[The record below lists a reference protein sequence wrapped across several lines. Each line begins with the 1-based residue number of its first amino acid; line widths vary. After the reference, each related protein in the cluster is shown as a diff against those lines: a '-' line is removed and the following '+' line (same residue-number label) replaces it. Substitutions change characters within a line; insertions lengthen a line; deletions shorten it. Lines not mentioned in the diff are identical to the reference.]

1 MTDTSIQTNPS
12 LQDCGLKSAQVNAL
26 RKLGVYGVL
35 DLLRLFPKEH
45 LDVIPTRIAELE
57 ADTTVTLLATLDLY
71 QVTMP
76 RNKLTLQTWYL
87 SDGSQHQD
95 HIKAVVFS
103 GSSLHQTVGWQ
114 QGRHSEFPKGS
125 RLLVTGTVKRDRFGK
140 QITKPQMRVVSV
152 DLELTEQLE
161 IRPVYS
167 DRTPLTG
174 TQISDLVRTV
184 LEAMQSQPFADNLT
198 DALREQYGLMGYRDA
213 LYGIHQ
219 PTDRGQLERAIKR
232 LVFGEFYDLE
242 CRLIRKRQQ
251 LTQPNQTLTTQP
263 NLQPFLQQL
272 PFDLT
277 GAQKRV
283 LHEISLDF
291 QIGTATMRRLVQG
304 DVGSGKTA
312 VAAGAIVM
320 AVQQG
325 DQAAVMVP
333 TTALCAQLYRKLYEW
348 LDPLG
353 FSIQRLHG
361 NATTQARRQL
371 LESLAD
377 GSLSVVI
384 GTQSLLRTDVEFK
397 RLGLV
402 VIDEEHRFGV
412 EQREALQVKGR
423 AVHRLSLTA
432 TPIPRTLALTLHGDQ
447 DVSVLDEMP
456 PGRTPITTRVYDGS
470 KASQVEAAYS
480 LLRSQVQRGFQAFV
494 VFPLIEAN
502 PGLDLAN
509 SITAFNE
516 LTCKAGGRLSDFTV
530 KVLHGK
536 LKEREKATV
545 MQSFVDGET
554 QVLLATTVIEVGI
567 DVPKATV
574 ILIHNGE
581 RFGLAQLHQL
591 RGRVG
596 RGKDRSFCLVLNE
609 ARSESSKAR
618 LLCLEQS
625 QNGFWLAE
633 QDLKLRGQGDILGT
647 RQSGLLPFRLAN
659 LLLHAD
665 LLEQARAAAW
675 QTAHC

>member
-1 MTDTSIQTNPS
+1 
-12 LQDCGLKSAQVNAL
+12 
-26 RKLGVYGVL
+26 
-35 DLLRLFPKEH
+35 
-45 LDVIPTRIAELE
+45 
-57 ADTTVTLLATLDLY
+57 
-71 QVTMP
+71 
-76 RNKLTLQTWYL
+76 
-87 SDGSQHQD
+87 
-95 HIKAVVFS
+95 
-103 GSSLHQTVGWQ
+103 
-114 QGRHSEFPKGS
+114 
-125 RLLVTGTVKRDRFGK
+125 
-140 QITKPQMRVVSV
+140 
-152 DLELTEQLE
+152 
-161 IRPVYS
+161 
-167 DRTPLTG
+167 
-174 TQISDLVRTV
+174 
-184 LEAMQSQPFADNLT
+184 
-198 DALREQYGLMGYRDA
+198 
-213 LYGIHQ
+213 
-219 PTDRGQLERAIKR
+219 
-232 LVFGEFYDLE
+232 
-242 CRLIRKRQQ
+242 
-251 LTQPNQTLTTQP
+251 
-263 NLQPFLQQL
+263 
-272 PFDLT
+272 
-277 GAQKRV
+277 
-283 LHEISLDF
+283 
-291 QIGTATMRRLVQG
+291 
-304 DVGSGKTA
+304 
-312 VAAGAIVM
+312 
-320 AVQQG
+320 
-325 DQAAVMVP
+325 
-333 TTALCAQLYRKLYEW
+333 
-348 LDPLG
+348 
-353 FSIQRLHG
+353 
-361 NATTQARRQL
+361 
-371 LESLAD
+371 
-377 GSLSVVI
+377 
-384 GTQSLLRTDVEFK
+384 
-397 RLGLV
+397 V

-647 RQSGLLPFRLAN
+647 QQSGLLPFRLAN